1 LKHSEF
7 FAKLRSQK
15 HEFAAVFGKEA
26 AKPFDEIWR
35 ARLDINHAVDAMV
48 RTDTELKNSR
58 DPEDKKL
65 WKEHYYTAFSSPRE
79 AEDHLTAKIT
89 KQVEALEACC
99 RPAIEAS
106 EGNNN
111 RHVRT

>member
-1 LKHSEF
+1 LLKHSEF

-15 HEFAAVFGKEA
+15 REFAAVFRKEA

-48 RTDTELKNSR
+48 RTDTELKIR
-58 DPEDKKL
+58 EEDKKL

-99 RPAIEAS
+99 RPATEA
-106 EGNNN
+106 NNN

>member
-1 LKHSEF
+1 V
-7 FAKLRSQK
+7 
-15 HEFAAVFGKEA
+15 FAAVFRKEA

-65 WKEHYYTAFSSPRE
+65 WKEHYYTVQLAARSGGSL
-79 AEDHLTAKIT
+79 DC
-89 KQVEALEACC
+89 QDY
-99 RPAIEAS
+99 
-106 EGNNN
+106 
-111 RHVRT
+111 